1 MTNAATFRTYYDLA
15 KPRMVYANV
24 LVAAAAFIYA
34 SNHTNQVGVTASH
47 GTADWALGAFALAG
61 LALVI
66 ASACTFNNYMDR
78 AMDAKMERTR
88 CRALPMGALPGSH
101 ALWMGSV
108 LLAAGLVLLAMTTT
122 AALLVGLAGWV
133 AYVVM
138 YTPLKPRS
146 PHALFVGAF
155 AGAVPPVVG
164 YAAVAGALDL
174 TALALFAFLFVW
186 QLPHFIAISIY
197 RGEEYAEANVPM
209 YFIGPHTAGQ
219 KRLARAVF
227 LGSLVVLLAWSVL
240 LVALA

>member
-1 MTNAATFRTYYDLA
+1 MVAMLVSSVASASFPNPIAYITMPLFAAVMAAVEVLA
-15 KPRMVYANV
+15 PV
-24 LVAAAAFIYA
+24 LVNPSVMRIWNLSAE
-34 SNHTNQVGVTASH
+34 
-47 GTADWALGAFALAG
+47 G
-61 LALVI
+61 LWRTLLSSLVAELI
-66 ASACTFNNYMDR
+66 AS
-78 AMDAKMERTR
+78 
-88 CRALPMGALPGSH
+88 P
-101 ALWMGSV
+101 
-108 LLAAGLVLLAMTTT
+108 
-122 AALLVGLAGWV
+122 
-133 AYVVM
+133 
-138 YTPLKPRS
+138 
-146 PHALFVGAF
+146 
-155 AGAVPPVVG
+155 GAVPPVVG